1 MRLLSLVP
9 AYLVSEEHCPQRSTP
24 PLPSNDQ
31 TTSKRFSVLRAS
43 DPELLMT
50 RVLLLTF
57 MQVSP
62 GTEAGRACNAGSL
75 RVSKA
80 HAQAGR
86 QAAQSM
92 RQARCPCLR
101 SGRLGGEDYGCR
113 TYYAVSQQQQPTPLT
128 ATGGDAD
135 EHGRP
140 LIFFFVLHRQRTVEL
155 TPSIRCEGL
164 WEKQSR
170 RA

>member
-62 GTEAGRACNAGSL
+62 GTEA
-75 RVSKA
+75 V
-80 HAQAGR
+80 HAMQLFDCWDFF
-86 QAAQSM
+86 S
-92 RQARCPCLR
+92 
-101 SGRLGGEDYGCR
+101 SSCR
-113 TYYAVSQQQQPTPLT
+113 IKRNLNILEYQIKSVYK
-128 ATGGDAD
+128 
-135 EHGRP
+135 
-140 LIFFFVLHRQRTVEL
+140 FF
-155 TPSIRCEGL
+155 
-164 WEKQSR
+164 
-170 RA
+170 

>member
-80 HAQAGR
+80 HAQAVR
-86 QAAQSM
+86 QRKA
-92 RQARCPCLR
+92 C
-101 SGRLGGEDYGCR
+101 
-113 TYYAVSQQQQPTPLT
+113 
-128 ATGGDAD
+128 
-135 EHGRP
+135 GRP
-140 LIFFFVLHRQRTVEL
+140 DAPACGLDVWVGRITAVART
-155 TPSIRCEGL
+155 TQFRSSSS
-164 WEKQSR
+164 QHH
-170 RA
+170 